1 VNFIGS
7 TDKRGHSV
15 GSLTVVAGDLRET
28 YICLLVAELKGKCNV
43 ASIGETVTSGKLE
56 NS

>member
-1 VNFIGS
+1 MNFIGS